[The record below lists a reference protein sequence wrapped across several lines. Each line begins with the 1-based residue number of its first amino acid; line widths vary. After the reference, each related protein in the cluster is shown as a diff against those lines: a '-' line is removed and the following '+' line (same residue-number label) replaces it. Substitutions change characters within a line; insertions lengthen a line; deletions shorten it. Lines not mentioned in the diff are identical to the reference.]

1 MRVNSKILSFKGTLN
16 TFKGALNLAL
26 LSLLV
31 SACGGGG
38 GSGNGSPAALSD
50 ATAPTVLAT
59 DPASRSRSVAAR
71 TPISVT
77 FSETMD
83 ASSLTASTFVV
94 SAGGTPIPGTVS
106 VASNSATFTPS
117 ADLDLNTLY
126 TASVTTGVKDRAGN
140 AMAAAY
146 SWQFTPGTRVWSA
159 ARSMATDAF
168 APQTGTDSAGNLIL
182 VWQQK
187 EGNHYSIW
195 ANRYDAAAR
204 QWGLATLLQN
214 DNTGSGYVPQLAVN
228 ASGHAVAAWQHY
240 DGSRYHVWANHYDAV
255 VGQWGA
261 VQALTGSG
269 SDAFD
274 PQVAI
279 SANGNAIVVWRAP
292 DGPFDDPAT
301 TLVAGEYYVSSLW
314 VKYYDAVTKTWEAA
328 ATALELDDDKGHD
341 VSAAQVVMDS
351 VGNSVVVWQQFNG
364 TVTSVYATRYT
375 VGAGWAMPGS
385 ISTGS
390 AGVAMNPQLAMD
402 GGGNAI
408 AVWQQYD
415 ANARYSIWASRYVAT
430 TVTWG
435 VPALIENADNGDAFD
450 PRLVVNATGD
460 AWVAWHR
467 HDGTTYNIESNH
479 YTVGSGWS
487 SAALI
492 ESNNVG
498 DATHAQIAVNA
509 SGDAFAVWEQSDGV
523 RTSVWSNRYNP
534 SLQAWGMATLVE
546 VDDSGDARAPQVNVD
561 STGNASAAWRQWDG
575 AHWKVLTSR
584 YQ

>member
-1 MRVNSKILSFKGTLN
+1 MRVNSKVLSFNVT
-16 TFKGALNLAL
+16 L

-31 SACGGGG
+31 SACGGGD
-38 GSGNGSPAALSD
+38 GSGNSSPATLSD
-50 ATAPTVLAT
+50 TTAPTVLST
-59 DPASRSRSVAAR
+59 DPASSSRSVAAR

-77 FSETMD
+77 FSEAMD
-83 ASSLTASTFVV
+83 TSSLTSSTFVV
-94 SAGGTPIPGTVS
+94 SAGGTPISGTVS

-117 ADLDLNTLY
+117 TDLDLNTLY
-126 TASVTTGVKDRAGN
+126 TASVTTGVKDSAGN
-140 AMAAAY
+140 ALSTAY
-146 SWQFTPGTRVWSA
+146 NWQFTPGTRAWST

-204 QWGLATLLQN
+204 QWGLATLLQT
-214 DNTGSGYVPQLAVN
+214 DNTGSGYAPQLAVN
-228 ASGHAVAAWQHY
+228 VSGHAVAVWHHY
-240 DGSRYHVWANHYDAV
+240 DGNRYHVWANHYDAV
-255 VGQWGA
+255 LGQWGA
-261 VQALTGSG
+261 VQALTGSA

-279 SANGNAIVVWRAP
+279 SANGNAIVVWRGM

-301 TLVAGEYYVSSLW
+301 SITALEYYTSSLW
-314 VKYYDAVTKTWEAA
+314 TKHYTASTKTWDVT
-328 ATALELDDDKGHD
+328 ATALELDNDKGHD
-341 VSAAQVVMDS
+341 GSAAQVVMDS
-351 VGNSVVVWQQFNG
+351 SGNGVVVWQQFNG

-390 AGVAMNPQLAMD
+390 VGVAVNPQIVMD
-402 GGGNAI
+402 GSGNAI
-408 AVWQQYD
+408 AVWRQYD
-415 ANARYSIWASRYVAT
+415 ASAHYSIWASRYVAAT
-430 TVTWG
+430 MAWG
-435 VPALIENADNGDAFD
+435 SPVLIESDDSGDAFD
-450 PRLVVNATGD
+450 PQLAVNTAGD
-460 AWVAWHR
+460 AWVAWHQ
-467 HDGTTYNIESNH
+467 HDGTTYNIGSNR
-479 YTVGSGWS
+479 YAVGSGWS
-487 SAALI
+487 SATLI
-492 ESNNVG
+492 ETNNVG

-509 SGDAFAVWEQSDGV
+509 SGDAFAVWQQSEGT

-534 SLQAWGMATLVE
+534 SLQAWGMAALVE
-546 VDDSGDARAPQVNVD
+546 VDDSGDALVPEVNVD